1 MMNVYRALG
10 VAPSAS
16 FSQLR
21 LAYRKAARRVHPDVE
36 HGDKKRFQALQ
47 AAWELVS
54 TQELRAKYDLDRAAW
69 AKEVQAV
76 LCTVCG
82 EANRLS
88 RRPEHFASVL
98 CGGCRSPL
106 SVEER
111 RTGTTWQVSERNR
124 RLLLDQ
130 TCALIDTI
138 EDEAS
143 FAQRLVMDVN
153 KFADCLL
160 IRWEIFS

>member
-36 HGDKKRFQALQ
+36 HGDVRRFQALQ

-69 AKEVQAV
+69 ANEVQAV

-111 RTGTTWQVSERNR
+111 RTGATWQVSERNR

-138 EDEAS
+138 EDEAII
-143 FAQRLVMDVN
+143 AMGNALAGQVRRLRRRLTGV
-153 KFADCLL
+153 
-160 IRWEIFS
+160 

>member
-69 AKEVQAV
+69 ANEVQAV

-98 CGGCRSPL
+98 CGA
-106 SVEER
+106 VEVHSR
-111 RTGTTWQVSERNR
+111 
-124 RLLLDQ
+124 
-130 TCALIDTI
+130 
-138 EDEAS
+138 
-143 FAQRLVMDVN
+143 
-153 KFADCLL
+153 
-160 IRWEIFS
+160 